1 MNWIVIILAV
11 ILVILLWY
19 VYTIYNSTPSVASNI
34 DLSTTTLTITG
45 DKIKGGTSATYA
57 IGCWL
62 YVKNMPSSAIDIF
75 QYVVSGAYVTQNPT
89 ETTSSNGNVIF
100 SLNLNPISLPTLTAN
115 VATGTTGTSGKLKAV
130 TVTTNLPIQTWVH
143 VVVSVSSTYID
154 TYLNGKLVQSTPFA
168 NPFTS
173 TSYPANNKNG
183 PTFVSPSVGSC
194 PVIITG
200 LSRWNAPLD
209 PQTVWNYYA
218 QGNGNAMQQM
228 LGSDYHLNVVFKKD
242 ADAHD
247 LKIF

>member
-1 MNWIVIILAV
+1 MNWIIIILAV
-11 ILVILLWY
+11 ILVIILWY

-34 DLSTTTLTITG
+34 DLSTTALSITG

-62 YVKNMPSSAIDIF
+62 YVKSMPTTAIDIL
-75 QYVVSGAYVTQNPT
+75 QYVVTSGYVSPNPKST
-89 ETTSSNGNVIF
+89 DTSNNNVIF
-100 SLNLNPISLPTLTAN
+100 SLNLDSTRPTLIAN
-115 VATGTTGTSGKLKAV
+115 VATGSGSAGTLKAV

-168 NPFTS
+168 NPFTT
-173 TSYPANNKNG
+173 TSYPVDNKTG
-183 PTFVSPSVGSC
+183 PTFSSHPTTANPC

-228 LGSDYHLNVVFKKD
+228 LGSDYHLDVVFKKD
-242 ADAHD
+242 DNAHD
-247 LKIF
+247 WKIF